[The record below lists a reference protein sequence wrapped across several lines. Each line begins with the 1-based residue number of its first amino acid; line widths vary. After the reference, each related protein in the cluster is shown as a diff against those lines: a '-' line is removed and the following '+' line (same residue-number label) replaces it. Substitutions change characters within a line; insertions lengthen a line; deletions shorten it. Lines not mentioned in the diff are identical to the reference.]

1 MKKLFALSLA
11 AIMSISVAACGG
23 GASSSAYKPG
33 DTIETDLFKITPSFT
48 GYAYNL
54 SNWPDENYMTPAG
67 EYSGDSPYNAGE
79 EKVELYG
86 EIQVEYIGN
95 EKEPVTLELGI
106 SADFD
111 DGYEF
116 ECVHFGYCTSLD
128 GDWKYDSHML
138 FEPLSSSTTR
148 TMRYCIE
155 VPEQVEKEV
164 EKPLWVTFTVN
175 GKKFAYDFRSVEV
188 LGSDYD
194 PRAEFYQEIDE
205 TTKNQ
210 IISHLKS
217 NGLVE
222 MGWYSGT
229 YGKTVGEYTFTF
241 GDNTVNAMLPI
252 VGTNYG
258 YDFNGTY
265 EIYSGTILLSWDHGE
280 EMHLDYTFDGTT
292 LDIIEFEHDR

>member
-1 MKKLFALSLA
+1 MDLEVVTNFFYLITVKGGNFMKKLLTLSLA
-11 AIMSISVAACGG
+11 LVMSFSVAACGG
-23 GASSSAYKPG
+23 GASSAAYKPG

-79 EKVELYG
+79 EKVEMYG

-95 EKEPVTLELGI
+95 EKEPVTLKLGI

-111 DGYEF
+111 NGYAF
-116 ECVHFGYCTSLD
+116 ECDGFGYRISPDDYWEGNFDNEMT
-128 GDWKYDSHML
+128 

-148 TMRYCIE
+148 MVRYCIE

-164 EKPLWVTFTVN
+164 EKPLLVTFSVN
-175 GKKFAYDFRSVEV
+175 GKEFVYDFRSVEV

-210 IISHLKS
+210 IISYLKS

-222 MGWYSGT
+222 MGWYSG
-229 YGKTVGEYTFTF
+229 KC
-241 GDNTVNAMLPI
+241 NAANRWYRLWI
-252 VGTNYG
+252 
-258 YDFNGTY
+258 
-265 EIYSGTILLSWDHGE
+265 
-280 EMHLDYTFDGTT
+280 
-292 LDIIEFEHDR
+292 